1 MIKQEKL
8 TAKAATLYILEKDPL
23 YKKRLYR
30 VYNILYFA
38 NMLHLEKCGSNV
50 VEDDFY
56 ALSLGPYPQYIA
68 DNIKEF
74 IKSDEKFNDLDL
86 SESNKKCLDNCYIC
100 LLSLSDLELIEHAKD
115 YAYVAARERENKLI
129 SFEDIVMSL
138 NASDDMKQYI
148 TENYIVRKEL
158 LNLKKSIN
166 ED

>member
-38 NMLHLEKCGSNV
+38 NMLHLEKYGSNV

-68 DNIKEF
+68 DNIKDF
-74 IKSDEKFNDLDL
+74 IEAGEKFNDLDL
-86 SESNKKCLDNCYIC
+86 SESNKECLNESYKCALK
-100 LLSLSDLELIEHAKD
+100 LSDLELIKRSKCYS
-115 YAYVAARERENKLI
+115 YAEAFKRIDKLI
-129 SFEDIVMSL
+129 ALEDIIMSL
-138 NASDDMKQYI
+138 NVSDVMKCYI
-148 TENYIVRKEL
+148 MENYIVRKCL
-158 LNLKKSIN
+158 LNLKN
-166 ED
+166 L